1 MNDEWLHGAFNAG
14 LRCNTEADMLDGI
27 PVGIVR
33 VTIGA
38 VNTLE
43 DVDALVACLSR
54 NLMEQKDHVQAT
66 VEIYDKKHEG
76 VLESRSPSA
85 VSEVKSIR
93 IEPMTSGREEH
104 DKAPKIS
111 RRPFLW
117 LERRRD
123 WLSALIHTGSSGGSP
138 S

>member
-1 MNDEWLHGAFNAG
+1 
-14 LRCNTEADMLDGI
+14 
-27 PVGIVR
+27 
-33 VTIGA
+33 
-38 VNTLE
+38 LE